1 MNDTYLH
8 TLDAN
13 MLLRIYLLINEKK
26 EKKERKKKFKTVII
40 NTHPHLKRHK
50 LNCFLSRIKYLFYF
64 STGTRILKINKVTKK
79 YCKIKKYIYASKIS
93 VYSKNK

>member
-26 EKKERKKKFKTVII
+26 EKKERKKS
-40 NTHPHLKRHK
+40 LK
-50 LNCFLSRIKYLFYF
+50 L
-64 STGTRILKINKVTKK
+64 
-79 YCKIKKYIYASKIS
+79 
-93 VYSKNK
+93 